1 MGAAAPSGGM
11 GTGFVA
17 SIGFHVGLAAA
28 ALWWAGRPAPVRP
41 PVYRVELVGQAGVR
55 QAGVEAPE
63 APPAPAPEEPAAG
76 AERVAKEKVI
86 PKPTK
91 DRRAVKPSPKA
102 TPSPATRKTPPGSAR
117 KAENPQGGAP
127 KAGAG
132 AAGGKSGAD
141 VVNLRTEGIAFPFPG
156 YLNNVT
162 RQVFLNWSPRRVA
175 AALVAEVKFI
185 IRRDGSVMGI
195 EVVKRSGD
203 RLYDLDAMGAI
214 EAVGATR
221 GFGRLP
227 EGWTDD
233 VLVVYFT
240 FDYAMRPN

>member
-1 MGAAAPSGGM
+1 MGHAPPARGI
-11 GTGFVA
+11 GTGVA
-17 SIGFHVGLAAA
+17 ASLLLHAGLVAGV
-28 ALWWAGRPAPVRP
+28 LWWAGRPAPIRP
-41 PVYRVELVGQAGVR
+41 PVYRVELVGATGVR
-55 QAGVEAPE
+55 QVGVETPE
-63 APPAPAPEEPAAG
+63 APPAPTPEAPAAG
-76 AERVAKEKVI
+76 AERVAKERVM

-91 DRRAVKPSPKA
+91 DQRAVKPSPKA
-102 TPSPATRKTPPGSAR
+102 TPSPANRKTAPGSKQGA
-117 KAENPQGGAP
+117 ASTGGAP

-141 VVNLRTEGIAFPFPG
+141 VVNLRTEGITFPFPG

-175 AALVAEVKFI
+175 AALVAEVKFV

>member
-1 MGAAAPSGGM
+1 MPQAVPARGI
-11 GTGFVA
+11 GTGIAA
-17 SIGFHVGLAAA
+17 SVLLHAGLVSGV
-28 ALWWAGRPAPVRP
+28 LWWAGRPGPVRP

-55 QAGVEAPE
+55 QVGVEAPE
-63 APPAPAPEEPAAG
+63 APPAAAPETPVAG
-76 AERVAKEKVI
+76 AERVAKERVI

-102 TPSPATRKTPPGSAR
+102 TPLPATRKSAPSAR
-117 KAENPQGGAP
+117 KGSADAGGAP

-132 AAGGKSGAD
+132 ATGGKTGAD
-141 VVNLRTEGIAFPFPG
+141 VVNLRTEGITFPFPG

-214 EAVGATR
+214 EAVGASR

-227 EGWTDD
+227 EGWSDD